1 MKNNSEIF
9 KKLCVLKNNII
20 WLDNDVNLH
29 TLYLTKKIILIEG
42 TVYYNKALINDYNK
56 ALTNEY
62 LNHTHEVFTGRP
74 EKSYTNNWA
83 TYRKCERNS
92 LLYDGTNIIITIV
105 IRNGDMFNGNPI
117 STRWEGTFKLDVSEI
132 DIFKSDI
139 NREFDNEIHRLFLI
153 EEEYRTDQIKQKIKE
168 RLLK

>member
-20 WLDNDVNLH
+20 WLDLDNINLY

-42 TVYYNKALINDYNK
+42 IVDYDK

-62 LNHTHEVFTGRP
+62 LNHTREVFTGRS
-74 EKSYTNNWA
+74 EKSYTNNWI
-83 TYRKCERNS
+83 TYRNCERSS

-105 IRNGDMFNGNPI
+105 IRNGDMFHGNPV
-117 STRWEGTFKLDVSEI
+117 STRWEGTFRLDISEI
-132 DIFKSDI
+132 NIFKNDI

-168 RLLK
+168 KLLK